1 MSRYAKH
8 PDCAFARGK
17 AAVDGVSESRD
28 LITDGTIINENVHI
42 RK

>member
-1 MSRYAKH
+1 MQNTLTAL
-8 PDCAFARGK
+8 ARGK

-28 LITDGTIINENVHI
+28 LITGETIINENDHI